1 MEGLTT
7 LIPLILIIAVFYFFM
22 IRPESKK
29 KKQAAEMRANLKV
42 GDMITTIGG
51 VIGTVCAV
59 KEDTIVIETGA
70 DRVRIEFTK
79 WAVST
84 VGAQTTENAPA
95 KQEKKEKEKEKK

>member
-1 MEGLTT
+1 MDTLYT

-22 IRPESKK
+22 IRPENKK
-29 KKQAAEMRANLKV
+29 KKKAAEMRANLKV

-59 KEDTIVIETGA
+59 KDETIVIETGA

-79 WAVST
+79 WAIST
-84 VGAQTTENAPA
+84 VGAQTD
-95 KQEKKEKEKEKK
+95 EKTASK

>member
-42 GDMITTIGG
+42 GDVITTIGG
-51 VIGTVCAV
+51 IIGTICAV
-59 KEDTIVIETGA
+59 KDETLVIETGA

-84 VGAQTTENAPA
+84 VGSPTAATPA
-95 KQEKKEKEKEKK
+95 AKKK